1 MSRYRGA
8 VLALLLALVPSS
20 LAAQGLKFS
29 VSGFGGAFVPTSDLV
44 DEAFGEPGQPPST
57 IKKFGL
63 RTGGTLGGRGAVWIT
78 PRFGIEAEGAYAS
91 SDLDIFNLEGGEVQA
106 DTRLP
111 ANLFFGSINA
121 MYTVIAPPLDP
132 FSVYLAGGIGV
143 VSRSGDGIE
152 LAFGSKTEVA
162 GTLGV
167 GFRYS
172 VSPSVIIRADLR
184 DYISSFKSDGLS
196 SESKLQNDLLVTAGV
211 EVGFGG
217 G

>member
-29 VSGFGGAFVPTSDLV
+29 ASGFGGALIPTTDLV
-44 DEAFGEPGQPPST
+44 DEATTDT
-57 IKKFGL
+57 IHKFGL
-63 RTGGTLGGRGAVWIT
+63 KTGWTLGGRAAVWIT

-91 SDLDIFNLEGGEVQA
+91 SDLDITNVEGGAVQA
-106 DTRLP
+106 DTTLP
-111 ANLFFGSINA
+111 ATLFYGSINA

-152 LAFGSKTEVA
+152 QAFGSKTEVA

-172 VSPSVIIRADLR
+172 VSPTVIIRADLR
-184 DYISSFKSDGLS
+184 DYISSFKSDRLG

-217 G
+217 S